1 MGEGLIGDRIF
12 FNNDKFAIDING
24 EVCKPTIK
32 EDVCKCIFFYKH
44 KEKWVRFECLLC
56 GIENATDEKV
66 ESIKQ
71 FAKGFFIKESEK
83 SMITDKQG
91 MEWIF
96 KKLYDAGWRY
106 IVGGLGEFLYITQNK
121 PTIVNG
127 QFKNIGDNDNYKCI
141 DLKDILHDL
150 DVGEVICIAEEL
162 GIVNWSEVPVDTP
175 IYVWDDGNEKKLK
188 RYFAFYKDGRV
199 HTWGS
204 GATSWS
210 INDKDYVS
218 DWDYAELAEV

>member
-1 MGEGLIGDRIF
+1 MGERLIGDRIF

-91 MEWIF
+91 QEWLLQ
-96 KKLYDAGWRY
+96 KLYDAGWRY
-106 IVGGLGEFLYITQNK
+106 YAKNVGGTAFLTTKKPIKNQGILEITSGGTTRCINNISEIM
-121 PTIVNG
+121 PVIDRNG
-127 QFKNIGDNDNYKCI
+127 LVD
-141 DLKDILHDL
+141 
-150 DVGEVICIAEEL
+150 IAEEL
-162 GIVNWSEVPVDTP
+162 GIVDWSKISVDTP
-175 IYVWDDGNEKKLK
+175 VLVSNDNKEWVK
-188 RYFAFYKDGRV
+188 RYFARYEDGNV
-199 HTWGS
+199 YCWLS
-204 GATSWS
+204 GKTSWTAICELS
-210 INDKDYVS
+210 VGHWNYTK
-218 DWDYAELAEV
+218 LAEV